1 MTDTSIY
8 ELISF
13 SLRIF
18 FVISVPLLAAMVL
31 ASLVVGLLQ
40 AASGVQEKT
49 IQYAARLVVFVVLA
63 YLFFPLVASYLSE
76 VFLLAYNI

>member
-31 ASLVVGLLQ
+31 ASLIVGLLQ
-40 AASGVQEKT
+40 APSGVQEKT
-49 IQYAARLVVFVVLA
+49 IQYAARLIVFVVLA
-63 YLFFPLVASYLSE
+63 YLFFPLVSSYLSE
-76 VFLLAYNI
+76 VFLLAYSI